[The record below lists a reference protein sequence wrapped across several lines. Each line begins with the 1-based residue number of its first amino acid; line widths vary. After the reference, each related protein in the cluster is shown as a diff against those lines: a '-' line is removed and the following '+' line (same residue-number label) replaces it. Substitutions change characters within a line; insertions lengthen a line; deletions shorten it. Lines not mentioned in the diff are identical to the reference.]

1 MSKRVLVTGAN
12 GQLGNCIKQIHL
24 QYPEIDF
31 VFLSKNLL
39 DITDKKSIA
48 KKIEQYNI
56 TNIIN
61 TAAYTQV
68 DKAEEKEGIDLSYNI
83 NKIGIKNLAEVSQVY
98 NVELVHLSTDYVFDG
113 QSSTPYK
120 ETDVPNPINVY
131 GASKWAGEQE
141 LLRICTKSIVLRTSW
156 LYSSYG
162 KNFYTN
168 ISNAINRGESLKITT
183 QQTGTPTNAIGLAET
198 IIGIITADN
207 KEYGVY
213 HYSDTGET
221 TWYGF
226 AKAIEIKILGENKGH
241 ILPVEKYITKAKRP
255 IYSVLNLDKIK
266 NNFNINPKA
275 WQERLLEI

>member
-12 GQLGNCIKQIHL
+12 GQLGNCIKQVHL

-83 NKIGIKNLAEVSQVY
+83 NKKGIKNLAEVSQVY

-198 IIGIITADN
+198 IIGIITADK

>member
-198 IIGIITADN
+198 IIGIITADK

-226 AKAIEIKILGENKGH
+226 AKAIEIKILGENKGQ

>member
-198 IIGIITADN
+198 IIGIITADK

-275 WQERLLEI
+275 WQERLLKI

>member
-1 MSKRVLVTGAN
+1 KRFSTTEFQGVYIMSKRVLVTGAN

-162 KNFYTN
+162 KNFYIN

-198 IIGIITADN
+198 IIGIITADK

-241 ILPVEKYITKAKRP
+241 ILPVE
-255 IYSVLNLDKIK
+255 
-266 NNFNINPKA
+266 
-275 WQERLLEI
+275 

>member
-198 IIGIITADN
+198 IIGIITADK